1 MSDYRVYCYDGADK
15 VWAADWIQA
24 ADDAAAL
31 ESAQCINDALTLEI
45 WQGARLVASFS
56 RDTVAQAA

>member
-24 ADDAAAL
+24 ASDAAAL
-31 ESAQCINDALTLEI
+31 ESAQCIRDALKLEV

-56 RDTVAQAA
+56 RNAVAHAA

>member
-24 ADDAAAL
+24 ADDVAAVQ
-31 ESAQCINDALTLEI
+31 SAQCISEAMKLEV
-45 WQGARLVASFS
+45 WQGRRFVASFS
-56 RDTVAQAA
+56 RDAGGQG